1 MNEFRALQRA
11 CSVAWAILPAS
22 LEFILDV
29 AARQHVPDFEAV
41 EARRAKRHDQ
51 SESLQIR
58 DGVAV
63 INVTGPIF
71 RYADFFTEISGATS
85 VSRLARDWAVAINDQ
100 NVSAILLNID
110 SPGGE
115 VAGINEFAEMVYLSR
130 GRKPIIAYVD
140 GMAAS
145 AAYWIASAAD
155 EIVTDA
161 TGLLGSIGV
170 AAAMPNPDSRGNK
183 EIQFVSSQSPRKRPN
198 PNTEAGRD
206 QIQQMVDDLATV
218 LIATVARN
226 RDTDPATVEQAF
238 GQGAVSV
245 GEKAVDV
252 GLADRLGSFEAVVA
266 ELATGNYK
274 PRGRRE
280 PARKMAAQE
289 EEMTTI
295 AKLRDKIYAAFASVE
310 DDTAAAGL
318 AVALTAESGEGDA
331 SPAEEPITEE
341 LPPPVEEEKEEEPAA
356 AADLRRQLARA
367 QAAEAAAGIDA
378 FLTEQFSAGRY
389 LPAERD
395 ALRAAMVQAACDDL
409 ALSLPEGSRLA
420 QLQAIVT
427 SRPAHRLTEE
437 QIVGSETRVL
447 RADENDQTE
456 MSLERRNQLLHATP
470 VGRAALSIVK

>member
-29 AARQHVPDFEAV
+29 AGRQHVPDFEAV

-115 VAGINEFAEMVYLSR
+115 VAGINEFAQTVFEGR
-130 GRKPIIAYVD
+130 GRKPIVAYVD

-170 AAAMPNPDSRGNK
+170 AAAVPNPDIRGSK
-183 EIQFVSSQSPRKRPN
+183 EVQFVSSQSPRKRPN
-198 PNTEAGRD
+198 PNTEAGKE
-206 QIQQMVDDLATV
+206 QIQQMVDDLAAV
-218 LIATVARN
+218 FLSTVARN
-226 RDTDPATVEQAF
+226 RDTDVGTVEQAF

-245 GEKAVDV
+245 GAKAVEV

-266 ELATGNYK
+266 ELATGKYQ
-274 PRGRRE
+274 PHGRRK

-289 EEMTTI
+289 EQEMTMLSRV
-295 AKLRDKIYAAFASVE
+295 KERVLAAFAE
-310 DDTAAAGL
+310 DEAPP
-318 AVALTAESGEGDA
+318 AET
-331 SPAEEPITEE
+331 PAEEPITEE
-341 LPPPVEEEKEEEPAA
+341 LEPPTEEETEEEEPAA

-367 QAAEAAAGIDA
+367 QAAEAAARIEA
-378 FLTEQFSAGRY
+378 FLAEQFSAGRY
-389 LPAERD
+389 LPAERE
-395 ALRAAMVQAACDDL
+395 ALRAALIQAAGDDL
-409 ALSLPEGSRLA
+409 ALPLPEGSRLA

-427 SRPAHRLTEE
+427 ARPAHRLTEE

-456 MSLERRNQLLHATP
+456 ITPERRAQLLHATP